1 MLWRR
6 FPQKG
11 RNLMQ
16 GVVSVLDAQASAKV
30 EQLWAELERVFALK
44 YACVAY
50 PHLTYHL
57 AESYDDTR
65 VIPVLRDL
73 SRHAA
78 PLHVTTSGL
87 GIFTGERPVLY
98 IPVVRDA
105 ALTRFHEQVTLAV
118 APYAMGAHEHH
129 YGTSF
134 WMPHITLA
142 VEDLTPD
149 MLPDV
154 IRMLGSRALNW
165 HIIVSNLALV
175 QDAQGERDS
184 WIQFP
189 FNTLSPRQ

>member
-1 MLWRR
+1 
-6 FPQKG
+6 
-11 RNLMQ
+11 MQ

-30 EQLWAELERVFALK
+30 EQLWAELERGFALK

-78 PLHVTTSGL
+78 PLRVTTSGL

-98 IPVVRDA
+98 SPIVRDA
-105 ALTRFHEQVTLAV
+105 ALSRFHEQVTKAV
-118 APYAMGAHEHH
+118 APYVQGAHDHH
-129 YGTSF
+129 YGVTR

-142 VEDLTPD
+142 VEDLSRD

-154 IRMLGSRALNW
+154 IRMLGSRAFNW
-165 HIIVSNLALV
+165 DIIVSNL
-175 QDAQGERDS
+175 S
-184 WIQFP
+184 
-189 FNTLSPRQ
+189 